1 MGALDL
7 GRVVGIIAAV
17 VLLVGALVFF
27 LFRYTFTT
35 DRLYTVQTAV
45 GIDAPSPERHIV
57 PEGFRGWAVIHYGV
71 EGAPELEMIEGIRV
85 ARYPMSGQLETSTV
99 PPEDEGFINQ
109 DFFEQQGADIIP
121 LSRLGKI
128 WGEYN
133 MVEIRDDTGHDAG
146 RSSGFFVGSLAE
158 FRASERPDP
167 VPEILDLQEVPQ
179 SPE

>member
-17 VLLVGALVFF
+17 VLLVGAVVFF
-27 LFRYTFTT
+27 LFRFTFTT
-35 DRLYTVQTAV
+35 NRLYTVQTAI
-45 GIDAPSPERHIV
+45 GMDAPPPERHIV
-57 PEGFRGWAVIHYGV
+57 PEGFRGWAVIRYGV
-71 EGAPELEMIEGIRV
+71 EGAPELELIDGIRV

-121 LSRLGKI
+121 LPRLGRI

-133 MVEIRDDTGHDAG
+133 MVEIRDDAGHEVG

-158 FRASERPDP
+158 FRASERPAP
-167 VPEILDLQEVPQ
+167 GHEVPGLLDVPQ
-179 SPE
+179 PAS

>member
-17 VLLVGALVFF
+17 VLLVGAVVFF
-27 LFRYTFTT
+27 LFRFTFTT
-35 DRLYTVQTAV
+35 NRLYTVQTAV
-45 GIDAPSPERHIV
+45 GMDAPPPERHIV

-71 EGAPELEMIEGIRV
+71 EHAPELELTDGIRV

-133 MVEIRDDTGHDAG
+133 MVRFRDDEGHVSG

-167 VPEILDLQEVPQ
+167 AQEVLDLQDAPQ
-179 SPE
+179 PAN

>member
-1 MGALDL
+1 MCALDL

-17 VLLVGALVFF
+17 VLLVGAVVFF
-27 LFRYTFTT
+27 LFRFTFTT
-35 DRLYTVQTAV
+35 ERLSTVQNAIGV
-45 GIDAPSPERHIV
+45 DAPPPERHIV
-57 PEGFRGWAVIHYGV
+57 PEGFRGWAFIQYGV
-71 EGAPELEMIEGIRV
+71 EDAPELELIDGIRI
-85 ARYPMSGQLETSTV
+85 ARYPISGQLETSTV

-133 MVEIRDDTGHDAG
+133 RVEFRDDEGRAVG

-167 VPEILDLQEVPQ
+167 AHEILDLQDVPQ
-179 SPE
+179 